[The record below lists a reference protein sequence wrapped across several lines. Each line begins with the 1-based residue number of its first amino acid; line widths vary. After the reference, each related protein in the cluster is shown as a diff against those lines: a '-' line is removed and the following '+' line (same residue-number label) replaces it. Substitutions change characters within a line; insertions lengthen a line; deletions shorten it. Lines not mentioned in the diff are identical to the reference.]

1 MKSRDVRSHSQRRMM
16 AALKLEDSCETSD
29 RNLSRVDWILH
40 LTSVGYVVIANVLAS
55 ANRREHKM
63 S

>member
-1 MKSRDVRSHSQRRMM
+1 MM

-40 LTSVGYVVIANVLAS
+40 RTSVVYVVIANVLAS